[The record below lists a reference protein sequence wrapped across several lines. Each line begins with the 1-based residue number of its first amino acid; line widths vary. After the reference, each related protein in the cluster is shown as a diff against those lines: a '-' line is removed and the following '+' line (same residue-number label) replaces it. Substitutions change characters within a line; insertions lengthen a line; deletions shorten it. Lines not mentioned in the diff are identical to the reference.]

1 MAGSRADKP
10 AWKITG
16 TYFEACNCEA
26 ACPCVMMSPPTT
38 GECTVLVAW
47 HIDHGNFGS
56 TNLDGLNV
64 VLAAQ
69 VPGHMLQVKWNAAVY
84 LDERAGAEQQQALT
98 QIFGGHAGGVPAVLG
113 SFVGKILGVK
123 TAAIEYRKEGRQR
136 SFSIPGVAGAEIE
149 ALLGQGE
156 AEVTIQNHPIAVAPG
171 FPAVVAKSKK
181 LTYRD
186 YGYNWEISGKNG
198 FYSAF
203 NYYA

>member
-1 MAGSRADKP
+1 MADHTGNQ
-10 AWKITG
+10 WKLNG

-47 HIDHGNFGS
+47 HIDSGNFGS
-56 TNLDGLNV
+56 TKLDGFNV

-84 LDERAGAEQQQALT
+84 LDERASAEQQQALT
-98 QIFGGHAGGVPAVLG
+98 QIFGGQAGGVPAVLC
-113 SFVGKILGVK
+113 SFVGKVLGVK
-123 TAAIEYRKEGRQR
+123 AAAIEYRAEGKQR
-136 SFSIPGVAGAEIE
+136 RISIPGMAAAEIE

-171 FPAVVAKSKK
+171 FPAVVAKSKS

-186 YGYNWEISGKNG
+186 YGYNWEINGKNG

-203 NYYA
+203 AYSG